1 MRRLIIARFL
11 SRKPMLGLL
20 DHYEPV
26 AKGMAV
32 IDEALKGYMAKGAG
46 RAFQVLA
53 AEMDRVEAQA
63 DKIKRTIRNHLP
75 RAYFMAVDK
84 TLFLNYTRGQDNIL
98 DLAQD
103 ALHWLGMRPMTIPET
118 YQPAFL
124 DLTTKVAEVVSLL
137 KPALTATMGLVHGTS
152 RDRAGAKEIFHDI
165 RARHLRTAKTKHK
178 LVAEI
183 YNADLDFKDI
193 HQMLHFVE
201 FLHDMSH
208 NAEGCGDILRAMIAR

>member
-1 MRRLIIARFL
+1 MPLSFLARFL

-32 IDEALKGYMAKGAG
+32 LEEALSGYLTKGMSRG
-46 RAFQVLA
+46 FQVLA

-63 DKIKRTIRNHLP
+63 DKIKRTVRNHLP
-75 RAYFMAVDK
+75 HSALMAVDK

-103 ALHWLGMRPMTIPET
+103 ALHWLGMRPMTVPE
-118 YQPAFL
+118 PFRPGL
-124 DLTTKVAEVVSLL
+124 MDLVGKVNATVTLL
-137 KPALTATMGLVHGTS
+137 KPAITATLGLVHG
-152 RDRAGAKEIFHDI
+152 DPVNRAETKEIFHDI
-165 RARHLRTAKTKHK
+165 RRRHTAAAKVKHK
-178 LVAEI
+178 LVAEV
-183 YNADLDFKDI
+183 YNQDADFKDI
-193 HQMLHFVE
+193 HQLIHFIE
-201 FLHDMSH
+201 FIHEMSH